1 MFFNIG
7 SFFSDDENTEMKKED
22 KLNNHSKDQTS
33 DFSQV
38 SYAKPHVPVT
48 NDYSHNHHKVVD
60 HVKKI
65 KNDID
70 RVDYQDY
77 IYYDDDDD
85 TDLSA
90 STSNSESKEET
101 DYYYYDYDDFDEKI
115 DRKDGD
121 DEPEYEYFYYYVEE
135 FVDPKDIQSAN
146 NIERLPKPSYQKN
159 VTEGV
164 Q

>member
-1 MFFNIG
+1 MFSNNVF
-7 SFFSDDENTEMKKED
+7 FFSDDKNTEIKKED

-38 SYAKPHVPVT
+38 SYAKPHVPVI
-48 NDYSHNHHKVVD
+48 NDYSHNHHKVSD

-65 KNDID
+65 KNEID
-70 RVDYQDY
+70 RVDHYEY
-77 IYYDDDDD
+77 EYYDDNGS
-85 TDLSA
+85 DLSA
-90 STSNSESKEET
+90 STSDSESKEENE
-101 DYYYYDYDDFDEKI
+101 YYYYDDFDEKI
-115 DRKDGD
+115 DHKDGD
-121 DEPEYEYFYYYVEE
+121 NGEPEYEYFYYYVEE